1 MKAIFPGSFDPISN
15 GHLDI
20 ITKAAKLFDE
30 VIVVIANN
38 THKNTLF
45 SPTKRYEL
53 AKVAVEKW
61 KNVSVQLVQN
71 DLTVKLVHKL
81 KADVI
86 IRGVRNEQD
95 FIYEQQIAHMNKKMD
110 SSTETI
116 ILLSSPKNS
125 YLSSS
130 LIREIAGFG
139 GNLSEFVPHAVDLA
153 LKKKYQKK

>member
-81 KADVI
+81 NADVI

-125 YLSSS
+125 CLSSS
-130 LIREIAGFG
+130 LIREIASFG

>member
-20 ITKAAKLFDE
+20 IKKAAKLFDE
-30 VIVVIANN
+30 VIVVISNN
-38 THKNTLF
+38 TNKNTLF
-45 SPTKRYEL
+45 SPAKRYEL
-53 AKVAVEKW
+53 AKDAVEKW
-61 KNVSVQLVQN
+61 ENVRVQLIQN

-95 FIYEQQIAHMNKKMD
+95 FIYEQQIAHINKKMD

-116 ILLSSPKNS
+116 ILLSSPQNS
-125 YLSSS
+125 CISSS
-130 LIREIAGFG
+130 LIREIASFG
-139 GNLSEFVPHAVDLA
+139 GSLSKLVPHNVVLA
-153 LKKKYQKK
+153 LKDKYQKN